1 MSERSVAPAAAGVF
15 NSAKRASAAP
25 ATVVVAMSCG
35 LAVGRIVERIAP
47 SGGIWWAMGTATV
60 AWAAAVAGLLVA
72 HSVRWHYRTRHCPRW
87 PGRWTLALERSS
99 LPAAASSMGLA
110 GVGAAWGLTVDGA
123 VTGGAM
129 LAALGA
135 CLLAVL
141 VAVAAWAG
149 FLLLRARW
157 TKRPRPPTAPPS
169 PAAEWVAPA
178 AVTWGKW

>member
-1 MSERSVAPAAAGVF
+1 
-15 NSAKRASAAP
+15 
-25 ATVVVAMSCG
+25 
-35 LAVGRIVERIAP
+35 
-47 SGGIWWAMGTATV
+47 
-60 AWAAAVAGLLVA
+60 
-72 HSVRWHYRTRHCPRW
+72 
-87 PGRWTLALERSS
+87 
-99 LPAAASSMGLA
+99 MGLA

-123 VTGGAM
+123 VTGWAM

-141 VAVAAWAG
+141 AAVAAWAG

-178 AVTWGKW
+178 GVTWGKR